1 MDNFLEQLLTIS
13 QARVNINTFS
23 LTYFLRNT
31 VEQH

>member
-13 QARVNINTFS
+13 QVRVNINMFS
-23 LTYFLRNT
+23 LMYFLRNT